1 MAISA
6 KFFLKSPN
14 SKEPTLVLLVF
25 KAAFKESNDG
35 NVSYKHFKYSTGE
48 KIHSKHWD
56 KSKSRVRQ
64 TSAYP
69 GYPEFNQKLN
79 NYEAAILDIYRTLQ
93 NNGVP
98 ITFAALKEGMKK
110 KFGQVVEKK
119 TQSFID
125 FIDNMVGS
133 IKHVKAPGR
142 KMQPIK
148 ESTRTK
154 YKGVLNHL
162 KKYEEFTG
170 SRIRTQNLDSLFY
183 DEFVSYM
190 EEELELAPNTI
201 GKIIATLKVF
211 IGKAIKA
218 GLPVSASYDRFDFV
232 VIKEDVEKIYLT
244 QDELNAIAK
253 FDLTDNPSLDRVR
266 DLFIIGAHTALRFSD
281 FTNIKP
287 ENIIEIKGK
296 KMIKMKTIKTEQDV
310 IVPVH
315 PHVDTVLKKYNHKL
329 PATISNQKSNKYIKD
344 VCELVGIDKT
354 TPIVRMQGSKR
365 ITEKKKKWELVT
377 THTARRSA
385 ATNMYLAGIEPISIM
400 RITGHK
406 TETAFLR
413 YICMSNEESA
423 INLKDHAYFKSGQ
436 IMKIAK

>member
-6 KFFLKSPN
+6 KFFLKSPK

-35 NVSYKHFKYSTGE
+35 NVKYRHFKYSTGE
-48 KIHSKHWD
+48 KIHPKYWD
-56 KSKSRVRQ
+56 KSKSRVKQ
-64 TSAYP
+64 TSAFP
-69 GYPEFNQKLN
+69 SYPEFNQKLN
-79 NYEAAILDIYRTLQ
+79 NYEAAILDVYRTLQ
-93 NNGVP
+93 NNGIA
-98 ITFAALKEGMKK
+98 ITFEALKEGMKK

-119 TQSFID
+119 TASFID

-154 YKGVLNHL
+154 YQGVLNHL

-170 SRIRTQNLDSLFY
+170 TPIRAQNLDTHFY
-183 DEFVSYM
+183 DEFVSYL

-218 GLPVSASYDRFDFV
+218 GLPVSASYDRLEFV

-244 QDELNAIAK
+244 QGELDAIAN
-253 FDLTDNPSLDRVR
+253 FDLKDNPSLDRVR

-287 ENIIEIKGK
+287 ENIVDIDGEQ
-296 KMIKMKTIKTEQDV
+296 MIKMRTIKTEQDV
-310 IVPVH
+310 VVPIH
-315 PHVDTVLKKYNHKL
+315 PHVDRVLKKYNHKL
-329 PATISNQKSNKYIKD
+329 PAAISNQKTNKYIKD
-344 VCELVGIDKT
+344 VCELVGIDNA
-354 TPIVRMQGSKR
+354 TPIVRMKGSKR
-365 ITEKKKKWELVT
+365 ITEKKQKWELVT

-385 ATNMYLAGIEPISIM
+385 ATNMYLAGVKTMSIM

-436 IMKIAK
+436 IMKLAK